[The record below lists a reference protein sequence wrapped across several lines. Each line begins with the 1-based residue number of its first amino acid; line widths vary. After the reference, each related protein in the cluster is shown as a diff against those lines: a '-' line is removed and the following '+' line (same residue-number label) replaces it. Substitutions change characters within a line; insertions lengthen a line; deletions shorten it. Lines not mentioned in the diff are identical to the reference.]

1 MTSKLDPSST
11 INKNIGL
18 SHLRCFAYC
27 IVIDTLG
34 FDFRGTNK
42 KFEIKWKPSSELN
55 SYGNSIINSI
65 VKKFQMFESKL
76 DKITDYN
83 NIFEYNVSFESR
95 TKDRCN
101 HSAYLISD
109 DICHILNFL
118 KAHD

>member
-65 VKKFQMFESKL
+65 VK
-76 DKITDYN
+76 
-83 NIFEYNVSFESR
+83 
-95 TKDRCN
+95 
-101 HSAYLISD
+101 
-109 DICHILNFL
+109 NFKCL
-118 KAHD
+118 SVN